1 MNTLGSRTLTS
12 LDDARA
18 ILDSKPPFYIR
29 APQAPGGATDS
40 AGCQSAQN
48 SEYGDKKRGRKRIPR
63 RGSAAGKTFV
73 LWCELVKQLPQLG
86 PNVLQEVRV
95 VAPIAPA
102 PRNRKNSA
110 IHHAELSQVLEHV
123 RVFVILN
130 TVANG
135 LQANAWCGLGGP

>member
-1 MNTLGSRTLTS
+1 MTPASFWIPGRHSTS
-12 LDDARA
+12 ARP
-18 ILDSKPPFYIR
+18 KR
-29 APQAPGGATDS
+29 RGATDS
-40 AGCQSAQN
+40 AGCQSARN
-48 SEYGDKKRGRKRIPR
+48 RETRKEDGRGS
-63 RGSAAGKTFV
+63 RGGSSAAGKTFI

-86 PNVLQEVRV
+86 PYVLQEVRV

-135 LQANAWCGLGGP
+135 LQANAWCGLGRPDRCRRIQEKSHALPT

>member
-1 MNTLGSRTLTS
+1 M
-12 LDDARA
+12 
-18 ILDSKPPFYIR
+18 
-29 APQAPGGATDS
+29 
-40 AGCQSAQN
+40 
-48 SEYGDKKRGRKRIPR
+48 
-63 RGSAAGKTFV
+63 
-73 LWCELVKQLPQLG
+73 KQLPQLG

-110 IHHAELSQVLEHV
+110 IHHAELSQVLEHM

-135 LQANAWCGLGGP
+135 LQANAWCGLGRPDRCRRIQKDSVTRAAQSAAASSCVHVVPAADCVAGSPAVSAIVEQPRRSLRAVQEARLDAVR